1 MVDNEERH
9 IGNMFRILSNLI
21 RRKIG
26 NELIQSGSELSG
38 SQSRI
43 ISFLYRETQM
53 RDVYQRDIE
62 EEFDIRRSTVTSTL
76 QLLEK
81 NGYITRQS
89 VDVDARLKKI
99 LLTDRGVRAY
109 EVVRKSILVVEKEL
123 SNVYTKEE
131 FNELFRLLDKLYAA
145 LEE

>member
-1 MVDNEERH
+1 MEDLDERH
-9 IGNMFRILSNLI
+9 IGNMLRILSNLI

-26 NELIQSGSELSG
+26 NELYHSGSELTG

-43 ISFLYRETQM
+43 ISYLYRETQI
-53 RDVYQRDIE
+53 RNVYQRDIE

-76 QLLEK
+76 QLMER

-99 LLTDRGVRAY
+99 LLTEKGIQAY
-109 EVVRKSILVVEKEL
+109 EVVRKSILVVEREL

-131 FNELFRLLDKLYAA
+131 LKELFYLLDKLYTV